1 MKLQYQHCRS
11 IHLENLI
18 KVFKVFYD
26 YFFFQLYLQNNEK
39 KVDFEYYKDLCTDY
53 FRSND
58 PSALGNF
65 ITGKLVFS
73 DTWFLWFWN
82 RNPDEMYSKNTDLVV
97 YRRKMILM
105 TSYWHVFDMDL
116 THDVNLFHVLES
128 TWTCFVLC
136 GMGRLI
142 LAGTYIVYTSLI
154 LDKSCFL
161 VEKKPSCWNATVFPL

>member
-18 KVFKVFYD
+18 KVFKIFYD

-105 TSYWHVFDMDL
+105 TSYWHVFLKVRMNLQHGLNTRRESISRVGIYMNMFRFMWYGEIDFSR
-116 THDVNLFHVLES
+116 DVYSIYVPDF
-128 TWTCFVLC
+128 
-136 GMGRLI
+136 R
-142 LAGTYIVYTSLI
+142 
-154 LDKSCFL
+154 
-161 VEKKPSCWNATVFPL
+161 